1 MPVAGILLFMV
12 YDRRQPPD
20 QVDFTDIN
28 IKQEVLTMKRL
39 LSAILILVL
48 LMGGCKNIR
57 AGQDQREL
65 PPPDSMKGV
74 EFKNHLNIS
83 VAFWDIQDMAASK
96 KEDALLNYIEQAFNV
111 TFEPVS
117 VSWADYKEKYQIM
130 SVTGSLPDMFANLT
144 ISSADNNYSS
154 SLNNLILSNSIRSL
168 PEDLSNYPNIKDVID
183 KCGNIQSSGRNY
195 VIPRISFQD
204 KMLGSSDAA
213 MLVRKDWMKK
223 LGLSQPESLEEF
235 IDLVCAFANEDPDGN
250 GVKDTIGY
258 NVNNRVALGKWVI
271 LGIAPECNVYNWI
284 QRDQGYIPSFITDDF
299 KKVVKAYRTLYE
311 RGGLDPDFYTKKSSD
326 AVHDFASGKLGA
338 LEYKSSPS
346 SVMELKSLWEM
357 YQDTPF
363 EDSVDVL
370 HIFPADDGKY
380 YSNSSR
386 IFWSETLFSSG
397 VDDEKMERLLYI
409 YDYLLS
415 PQGLELVKFGME
427 GVDYE
432 KKNGEYHCLIETDNQ
447 SLITVLMKKYPS
459 LALFAN
465 LAAWGGTWDDFEDNE
480 LNNLRYGE
488 YAMELARKDILWNQK
503 NSIQVDRPYDFLL
516 MPKETTDYFNT
527 QTVIDDF
534 TRVIIGKEDPVS
546 MWEDIVEGYYAN
558 GLKDYI
564 DRQNEKFKDFSGK

>member
-1 MPVAGILLFMV
+1 
-12 YDRRQPPD
+12 
-20 QVDFTDIN
+20 
-28 IKQEVLTMKRL
+28 MKRL

-48 LMGGCKNIR
+48 VISGCSNIQNAQDQEELPLPDSVKNI
-57 AGQDQREL
+57 
-65 PPPDSMKGV
+65 
-74 EFKNHLNIS
+74 EFKEHLNIS
-83 VAFWDIQDMAASK
+83 VAFWDIQDMVAGK
-96 KEDALLNYIEQAFNV
+96 KEDALLSYIEKTFNV

-117 VSWADYKEKYQIM
+117 VSWSDYKEKYQIM
-130 SVTGSLPDMFANLT
+130 SATGSLPDMFANLT

-154 SLNNLILSNSIRSL
+154 GLNNLILSNSIRSL
-168 PEDLSNYPNIKDVID
+168 PEDLSNYPNIRNLID
-183 KCGNIQSSGRNY
+183 KCGNIQINGLNY

-204 KMLGSSDAA
+204 KILGSSDAA

-235 IDLVCAFANEDPDGN
+235 INLVRAFANNDPDGN
-250 GVKDTIGY
+250 GRKDTIGY
-258 NVNNRVALGKWVI
+258 NVNNRVALGKWVM

-284 QRDQGYIPSFITDDF
+284 QTDQGYIPSFITDDF

-311 RGGLDPDFYTKKSSD
+311 VGGLDPDFYTKKSSD

-346 SVMELKSLWEM
+346 SIMELKSLWEM

-370 HIFPADDGKY
+370 HIFPADDGNY

-386 IFWSETLFSSG
+386 IFWSETLFSSN
-397 VDDEKMERLLYI
+397 VDDAKMERILYI

-415 PQGLELVKFGME
+415 GQGLELVKFGIE

-432 KKNGEYHCLIETDNQ
+432 KRDGGYHCLIDTGNQ

-465 LAAWGGTWDDFEDNE
+465 LAAWGGTWDDFEDNG

-503 NSIQVDRPYDFLL
+503 NTIQVERPYDFML
-516 MPKETTDYFNT
+516 MPKETLDHFNT
-527 QTVIDDF
+527 ETVIDDF
-534 TRVIIGKEDPVS
+534 TRVIIGKGDPIA
-546 MWEDIVEGYYAN
+546 MWDHIVEGYYAN
-558 GLKDYI
+558 GLKAYI
-564 DRQNEKFKDFSGK
+564 DRQNESFKDFSGE